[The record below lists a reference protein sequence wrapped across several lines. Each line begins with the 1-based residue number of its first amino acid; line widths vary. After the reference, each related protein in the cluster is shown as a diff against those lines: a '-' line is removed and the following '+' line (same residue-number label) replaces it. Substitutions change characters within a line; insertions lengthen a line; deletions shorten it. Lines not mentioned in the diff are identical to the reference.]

1 MIENWNFH
9 DKAAAVLLVYDGLP
23 ACVYCLEEAE
33 QYKPRED
40 YSRKSGIEKRDI
52 IIDYKTTFA
61 DLRKIISLE
70 LQTET
75 AEPN

>member
-23 ACVYCLEEAE
+23 ACVNCLEEAE

-40 YSRKSGIEKRDI
+40 YSRKSVIGKRD

-61 DLRKIISLE
+61 ESPEDNLAGIANRNGR
-70 LQTET
+70 T
-75 AEPN
+75 

>member
-40 YSRKSGIEKRDI
+40 YSRKSGIGKRDI

-61 DLRKIISLE
+61 ESPEDNLAGIANRNGR
-70 LQTET
+70 T
-75 AEPN
+75 